1 MAPARTPKLLL
12 AGCVLFAAAAC
23 GVHQAGGTTTA
34 SAGVAAQAAKG
45 VSVPER
51 DLAFG
56 DDHTFTDGVSVT
68 VSNPKSFQ
76 PSATAYPPAG
86 RAAAFEIEVRN
97 DGAMP
102 YRLSELT
109 VSGVVG
115 GKPAIQVVDSTQ
127 GYTGI
132 IDAGRD
138 IAPGRS
144 VWVTLAFAMPANP
157 TKLYLQVKPDDSAPA
172 LATYCGSA

>member
-1 MAPARTPKLLL
+1 MALARTPKLVL
-12 AGCVLFAAAAC
+12 AGCVLFAAVAC
-23 GVHQAGGTTTA
+23 GVHQAGGATTA
-34 SAGVAAQAAKG
+34 SAGMAAQAAKEETA
-45 VSVPER
+45 PKR

-56 DDHTFTDGVSVT
+56 DGHTFTDGVSIT
-68 VSNPKSFQ
+68 VSSPKSFQ

-86 RAAAFEIEVRN
+86 RAAAFQIAVRN
-97 DGAMP
+97 DGTTP

-144 VWVTLAFAMPANP
+144 VWVTLAFALPANP